1 MASFAVDR
9 ELSLEAY
16 NHDLKARFFRHKQ
29 RGNGGR
35 IDDDARRR
43 YLRKAMCRYYH
54 NAMTKPNGLQWLE
67 RPEWRYMSESD
78 GDGDDDDNGD
88 DIDTTPTTTTTWQC
102 VGSGLQWLEGQ
113 EWRYVSE
120 SDDDDDDDNG
130 DGVGDGVGDGDG
142 VGVTPTPTPTPT
154 PTWQCVERPREFKV
168 EVRSGCVVAEPVS
181 CVGGGANASGER
193 GLAKLQGPTIAPVF
207 I

>member
-9 ELSLEAY
+9 KLSLEAY

-43 YLRKAMCRYYH
+43 YLHKAMCRYYH

-88 DIDTTPTTTTTWQC
+88 DVDTTPTTTTTWQC

-120 SDDDDDDDNG
+120 SDDDDDNGDG

-142 VGVTPTPTPTPT
+142 VGVTYHVWPFRDATYVR
-154 PTWQCVERPREFKV
+154 CRSSRERPE
-168 EVRSGCVVAEPVS
+168 
-181 CVGGGANASGER
+181 SGEA
-193 GLAKLQGPTIAPVF
+193 L
-207 I
+207 

>member
-9 ELSLEAY
+9 KLSLEAY

-29 RGNGGR
+29 RGKGGR

-43 YLRKAMCRYYH
+43 YLHKAMCRYYH

-88 DIDTTPTTTTTWQC
+88 DVDTTPTTTTTWQC

-120 SDDDDDDDNG
+120 SDDDDDNGDG
-130 DGVGDGVGDGDG
+130 DGVGDGVF
-142 VGVTPTPTPTPT
+142 TPP
-154 PTWQCVERPREFKV
+154 C
-168 EVRSGCVVAEPVS
+168 
-181 CVGGGANASGER
+181 
-193 GLAKLQGPTIAPVF
+193 
-207 I
+207 

>member
-43 YLRKAMCRYYH
+43 YLHKAMCRYYH

-88 DIDTTPTTTTTWQC
+88 DVDTTPTTTT
-102 VGSGLQWLEGQ
+102 
-113 EWRYVSE
+113 
-120 SDDDDDDDNG
+120 
-130 DGVGDGVGDGDG
+130 
-142 VGVTPTPTPTPT
+142 
-154 PTWQCVERPREFKV
+154 TWQCVERPREFKV

>member
-88 DIDTTPTTTTTWQC
+88 DVDTTPTTTTTWQC

-120 SDDDDDDDNG
+120 SGRWRWGGRWGRRGRWRRRDADADADAD
-130 DGVGDGVGDGDG
+130 VAV
-142 VGVTPTPTPTPT
+142 
-154 PTWQCVERPREFKV
+154 RRE
-168 EVRSGCVVAEPVS
+168 
-181 CVGGGANASGER
+181 
-193 GLAKLQGPTIAPVF
+193 TT
-207 I
+207 

>member
-1 MASFAVDR
+1 
-9 ELSLEAY
+9 LSLEAY

-29 RGNGGR
+29 RGKGV
-35 IDDDARRR
+35 DDDARRR
-43 YLRKAMCRYYH
+43 YLHKAMCRYYH

-88 DIDTTPTTTTTWQC
+88 DVDTTPTTTTTWQC

-120 SDDDDDDDNG
+120 SDDDDDNGDG

-142 VGVTPTPTPTPT
+142 VGVTYHVWPFRDATYVR
-154 PTWQCVERPREFKV
+154 CRSSRERPE
-168 EVRSGCVVAEPVS
+168 
-181 CVGGGANASGER
+181 SGEA
-193 GLAKLQGPTIAPVF
+193 L
-207 I
+207 